1 MASRYRSVGDRTER
15 QIKVLFFVTIQEV
28 IPLVEA
34 EAGKAGLDV
43 TVRLWTKES
52 DIPSF
57 SYIEDHYDAVVCRGY
72 MYQRLKAQM
81 LTIPVICCPSTV
93 SELLASV
100 YEARSKMGNP
110 RPKIYRVGALDI
122 ALDEGLISEITATDF
137 HYLKVDLDCKPAVLD
152 AVRQAEVQGADGLLC
167 GPTAEGLIR
176 ESGAGGNILSQ
187 VLVNQFSAESIAL
200 GLQMVHYSIASAETA
215 RQKGRVLE
223 NIIQYSFDAV
233 ILLDE
238 ALRIRLFNTAAEE
251 MFGIK
256 LQDSFGR
263 SFFDVFPQFYPH
275 FEFEK
280 ITEERELFGKKILV
294 EDGEYIS
301 NSICVPALTRQD
313 GTVQHQYIL
322 YLRKLETMEHLQN
335 SAFENMER
343 FANESRYV
351 FRDIIGESAKMKAA
365 IFKAKRF
372 AEYDATVMLMGES
385 GTGKELFAQSIHN
398 ASSRRRNRFVA
409 LNCAAVPVSLLESEL
424 FGYARGAFTGALKEG
439 KKGLFEIAERGTL
452 FLDEITEMDLAGQQK
467 LLRVLAEQKVRRV
480 GDDVS
485 RPIDVRVIAATN
497 KDIVEQIQ
505 KGRFLEDLFYRLNVL
520 SLRIPPLRERKGDI
534 SLLTDHYIGR
544 FRSRFQRNISLEP
557 EAYEEL
563 EQVPWYGNVRQ
574 LRNFCER
581 LVIVADQRSI
591 SGSMVRE
598 QLEEDCCYM
607 WKREDSGTDRQGG
620 AYMPVEKAKRI
631 NGKAAEERKQIL
643 AALNENQ
650 GSREKAAAQLGISPS
665 TLYRKMKKYQIA
677 SQMK

>member
-1 MASRYRSVGDRTER
+1 
-15 QIKVLFFVTIQEV
+15 
-28 IPLVEA
+28 
-34 EAGKAGLDV
+34 
-43 TVRLWTKES
+43 
-52 DIPSF
+52 
-57 SYIEDHYDAVVCRGY
+57 
-72 MYQRLKAQM
+72 
-81 LTIPVICCPSTV
+81 
-93 SELLASV
+93 
-100 YEARSKMGNP
+100 
-110 RPKIYRVGALDI
+110 
-122 ALDEGLISEITATDF
+122 
-137 HYLKVDLDCKPAVLD
+137 
-152 AVRQAEVQGADGLLC
+152 
-167 GPTAEGLIR
+167 
-176 ESGAGGNILSQ
+176 
-187 VLVNQFSAESIAL
+187 
-200 GLQMVHYSIASAETA
+200 MVHYSIASAETA

-351 FRDIIGESAKMKAA
+351 FGDIIGESAKMKAA

-480 GDDVS
+480 GDDIS

-497 KDIVEQIQ
+497 KNIVEQIQ

-534 SLLTDHYIGR
+534 SLLADYYIGR
-544 FRSRFQRNISLEP
+544 SRSRFQRNISLEQ

-607 WKREDSGTDRQGG
+607 WKREDSGTDRQDG

>member
-1 MASRYRSVGDRTER
+1 
-15 QIKVLFFVTIQEV
+15 
-28 IPLVEA
+28 
-34 EAGKAGLDV
+34 
-43 TVRLWTKES
+43 
-52 DIPSF
+52 
-57 SYIEDHYDAVVCRGY
+57 
-72 MYQRLKAQM
+72 
-81 LTIPVICCPSTV
+81 
-93 SELLASV
+93 
-100 YEARSKMGNP
+100 
-110 RPKIYRVGALDI
+110 
-122 ALDEGLISEITATDF
+122 
-137 HYLKVDLDCKPAVLD
+137 
-152 AVRQAEVQGADGLLC
+152 
-167 GPTAEGLIR
+167 
-176 ESGAGGNILSQ
+176 
-187 VLVNQFSAESIAL
+187 
-200 GLQMVHYSIASAETA
+200 MVHYSIASAETA

-263 SFFDVFPQFYPH
+263 SFFDVFPQFFPH

-322 YLRKLETMEHLQN
+322 YLRKLETMEHFQN

-351 FRDIIGESAKMKAA
+351 FGDIIGESAKMKAA

-439 KKGLFEIAERGTL
+439 KKGLFEIAEHGTL

-534 SLLTDHYIGR
+534 SLLTDYYIGR
-544 FRSRFQRNISLEP
+544 RFQRNISLEP

-607 WKREDSGTDRQGG
+607 WKREASGTG
-620 AYMPVEKAKRI
+620 MP

-650 GSREKAAAQLGISPS
+650 GSREKAAAQLGISSS
-665 TLYRKMKKYQIA
+665 TLYRKMKKYRIA